1 MRIPLFRIWYSTTY
15 TTLLVLT
22 LLLLCVSPGDTI
34 YQSIRTSEIQK
45 LFVIGGVYV
54 LTGIIV
60 LLIYSTRIYTNRT
73 VLAAIPKGYLPVED
87 GEVGKGVRRMVVRHL
102 RRSAVVA
109 WDSRPR
115 DVRGEFGQADE
126 GEDDGEGFE
135 RQQSEETTQEKVKEK
150 KAKSKG
156 HHRASETTILHINP
170 KSPPWGHI
178 SHPGWASPASP
189 DLPNLQY
196 WSVICELPNLIEAK
210 AVSLAP
216 PDPALDDHDLH
227 QYPANAP
234 PLPDAQIVTLLQR
247 PRAMGLR
254 EYLSRLSSFGLLNP
268 PSLGPTFLAQ
278 YESARF
284 SCESLTEPGFR
295 SIMAVFAD
303 ILNGMIELDPDI
315 IEEARAQSVASD
327 NRSLAPT
334 ESSLDTS
341 SSSNSH
347 IAYRTPQ
354 PDRQR
359 SVLSYSDDDRSSLS
373 ASLSSERSPHSPNT
387 LRTALTSQWPRNSS
401 GAYATP
407 RSHTPSRQL
416 SQPAS
421 NPSLRSTSTRSFP
434 LGPESETGSIMIH
447 SIHRSPSTLL
457 SSSSLDSLRSSA
469 RSVIRLHPSPSLGD
483 LPYQYAHQIDAG

>member
-15 TTLLVLT
+15 TALLVLT
-22 LLLLCVSPGDTI
+22 IILLCVSPGDTI

-115 DVRGEFGQADE
+115 DVRGEYGQIVEEGVDE
-126 GEDDGEGFE
+126 EGIE
-135 RQQSEETTQEKVKEK
+135 RQYSEEIKKEKTRDKKVKK
-150 KAKSKG
+150 KG
-156 HHRASETTILHINP
+156 HHHALDTTILHIDP
-170 KSPPWGHI
+170 KSPPWGRI
-178 SHPGWASPASP
+178 SHPGWASPSSP

-216 PDPALDDHDLH
+216 SDPALEDTYQ
-227 QYPANAP
+227 QYPANGP

-247 PRAMGLR
+247 PRAMGVR
-254 EYLSRLSSFGLLNP
+254 EYLARLSSFGLINP

-284 SCESLTEPGFR
+284 SCDSLTEPDFR
-295 SIMAVFAD
+295 TIMAVFAD
-303 ILNGMIELDPDI
+303 ILNGMTDLDPEV
-315 IEEARAQSVASD
+315 IEEARAQSIASD
-327 NRSLAPT
+327 TRSLAPT
-334 ESSLDTS
+334 ESSLETS
-341 SSSNSH
+341 TTSTSH
-347 IAYRTPQ
+347 IPYRTPQ
-354 PDRQR
+354 LDRQR
-359 SVLSYSDDDRSSLS
+359 SVVSYSDDNDDRSSLS
-373 ASLSSERSPHSPNT
+373 SSLRSSEQSPHSPNT
-387 LRTALTSQWPRNSS
+387 LRTALSTQRPRESS
-401 GAYATP
+401 GVYGTP
-407 RSHTPSRQL
+407 RSRTPSRH
-416 SQPAS
+416 SMYHAYS
-421 NPSLRSTSTRSFP
+421 NPSLRSM
-434 LGPESETGSIMIH
+434 GQGSETGSVLIYPV
-447 SIHRSPSTLL
+447 HRSQSTIL
-457 SSSSLDSLRSSA
+457 SSEESLGGASLSSA
-469 RSVIRLHPSPSLGD
+469 GSGSIRLHPSPGVGE
-483 LPYQYAHQIDAG
+483 LPYQYGYQINGG